1 MDEIYR
7 LFDRRCRV
15 DTDLAKFAISSVVSD
30 IIRFVNLDAFASRS
44 VWIYKQ
50 RGGCCNPLSVSFN
63 PEEDELDEEKKES
76 WQ

>member
-1 MDEIYR
+1 MLDVL
-7 LFDRRCRV
+7 LFF
-15 DTDLAKFAISSVVSD
+15 TLTTSSVVSD
-30 IIRFVNLDAFASRS
+30 IICFVNLDAFASRS

-63 PEEDELDEEKKES
+63 PEEDELDEEMKES